1 MCNNRDILEL
11 IMEEYGADKAAL
23 FCEMVAMMYDIK
35 YNAAKELDP
44 LSEYDF
50 ERTWWIEASL
60 KLHEQQTIE

>member
-1 MCNNRDILEL
+1 
-11 IMEEYGADKAAL
+11 MEEYGADKAAQ

-50 ERTWWIEASL
+50 ERVWWIEAAGEL
-60 KLHEQQTIE
+60 YEQETIN